1 MKITV
6 NHYGQPRQEY
16 ELKSCPFCRGN
27 NLKLNCISYAPFL
40 YQVVCQECQSRS
52 GARRTEED
60 AIILWN
66 RGLNGIFKRLAAEE
80 QESKG

>member
-27 NLKLNCISYAPFL
+27 NLKLKCISYTPFL
-40 YQVVCQECQSRS
+40 YQIECQECHSRC
-52 GARRTEED
+52 GACRAEED

-66 RGLNGIFKRLAAEE
+66 RSLNALFKRSVACG
-80 QESKG
+80 QKSES